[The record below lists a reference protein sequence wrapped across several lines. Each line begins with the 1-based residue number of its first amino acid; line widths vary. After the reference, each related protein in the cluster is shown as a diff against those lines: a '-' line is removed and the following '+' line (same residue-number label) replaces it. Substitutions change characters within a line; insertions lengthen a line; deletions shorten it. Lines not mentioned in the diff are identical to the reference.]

1 MIRKHCISSLS
12 ENGYLPRVIDSSL
25 KKALKASGA
34 VQIKGPKWCG
44 KTATAEHH
52 SASQV
57 YLQDP
62 DRRASLLA
70 LAETKPSLI
79 LEGDEPRLI
88 DEWQE
93 APQLWDAVRFAVDH
107 GKGKGRFI
115 LTGSSTPKVKPAHSG
130 VGRIAPLRM
139 RTMSLYE
146 SQESNAA
153 VSLSSLFEGNT
164 DISGLAD
171 FDIQDIAF
179 AICRGGWPEA
189 VLDPDEE
196 TALMQASNYVT
207 ELIESDIEAMD
218 GIKRNAMWMRLIMRS
233 YARNISSEAA
243 LTTIAADMQGE
254 PPSMATVA
262 EYVDALARASVTED
276 LEAWSPRL
284 RSKTAIRTSPTRHFT
299 DPAIT
304 AALLNASP
312 ALLLEDF
319 NTFGLLFESMCV
331 RDLRVYTEALRGNV
345 FHYRDKTGLEAD
357 AVLSLHDGRWALVEV
372 KMGHSKIDE
381 AAEHLKKLASRIDT
395 DHEGAP
401 SFMMVLTATEA
412 AYRRE
417 DGVVVVPLACLAP

>member
-189 VLDPDEE
+189 VLDSDEE

-218 GIKRNAMWMRLIMRS
+218 GIKRNATWMRSIMRS

-299 DPAIT
+299 DPAIA

>member
-218 GIKRNAMWMRLIMRS
+218 GIKRNATWMRSIMRS

-299 DPAIT
+299 DPAIA